1 MLHTNKGFCKTGQ
14 VLLEDTFHVV
24 PLKVATIEKKCN
36 PVFNCQKYQKFKKTW
51 TYMSFTSWHLYLDIL
66 QSTDGPSM
74 SPVNTF
80 NDLIQINLCDKTTEK
95 ANERELLQPDAC
107 GIRNYIGISELR
119 QKTVIALES
128 LNLSLMQKKRLHQC
142 NTPEKLMENI
152 ISLI

>member
-1 MLHTNKGFCKTGQ
+1 MIHTNKGFCKTGQ

-24 PLKVATIEKKCN
+24 PLKVATNEKKCN

-66 QSTDGPSM
+66 HQRIRLTLSTIS
-74 SPVNTF
+74 SKST
-80 NDLIQINLCDKTTEK
+80 CDKTTEK

>member
-1 MLHTNKGFCKTGQ
+1 LPEIPQIQKN
-14 VLLEDTFHVV
+14 VDVHVV
-24 PLKVATIEKKCN
+24 YELALI
-36 PVFNCQKYQKFKKTW
+36 FGHFA
-51 TYMSFTSWHLYLDIL
+51 
-66 QSTDGPSM
+66 STN
-74 SPVNTF
+74 PVNTF

-107 GIRNYIGISELR
+107 GIRNYTGISELR

>member
-1 MLHTNKGFCKTGQ
+1 
-14 VLLEDTFHVV
+14 
-24 PLKVATIEKKCN
+24 
-36 PVFNCQKYQKFKKTW
+36 
-51 TYMSFTSWHLYLDIL
+51 MSFTSWHLYLDIL
-66 QSTDGPSM
+66 HQRIRLTLSTIS
-74 SPVNTF
+74 SKST
-80 NDLIQINLCDKTTEK
+80 CDKTTEK

-119 QKTVIALES
+119 QKAVIALES

>member
-1 MLHTNKGFCKTGQ
+1 MIHTNKGFCKTGQ
-14 VLLEDTFHVV
+14 VLLENTFHVV

-36 PVFNCQKYQKFKKTW
+36 PVFNCQKYHKFKKNVDVHVV
-51 TYMSFTSWHLYLDIL
+51 YELALIFGHFA
-66 QSTDGPSM
+66 STN
-74 SPVNTF
+74 PVNTF

-107 GIRNYIGISELR
+107 GIRNYTGISELR
-119 QKTVIALES
+119 QKAVIALES